1 MTKAELLDVI
11 KLLSAL
17 EAWGFSMKET
27 MPDYLLEDVDR
38 VVERLSRE
46 VLK

>member
-1 MTKAELLDVI
+1 MIDVI

-17 EAWGFSMKET
+17 EAWGFSLKER
-27 MPDYLLEDVDR
+27 MPDYLLEDVDKA
-38 VVERLSRE
+38 VERLSQE